1 MVMASFAAHRMFAST
16 SIREPTLPAA
26 PPNLVGASPPA
37 PSPSQPAP
45 LAANDTFTQNGQDR
59 KLAFVN
65 ASVDTRTTS
74 PDRVAAP
81 ASTYVGQAGN
91 RIPAALITGMLF
103 DLLVVITMRRP
114 PRTSTTDLLWG
125 VS

>member
-37 PSPSQPAP
+37 PSQPAP
-45 LAANDTFTQNGQDR
+45 LAANDTFMQNGQDR

-81 ASTYVGQAGN
+81 ASSYVVQAGN
-91 RIPAALITGMLF
+91 SIPAALITGMRS
-103 DLLVVITMRRP
+103 DLPAARSRRRS
-114 PRTSTTDLLWG
+114 PRTSTTVLLWG
-125 VS
+125 VSF